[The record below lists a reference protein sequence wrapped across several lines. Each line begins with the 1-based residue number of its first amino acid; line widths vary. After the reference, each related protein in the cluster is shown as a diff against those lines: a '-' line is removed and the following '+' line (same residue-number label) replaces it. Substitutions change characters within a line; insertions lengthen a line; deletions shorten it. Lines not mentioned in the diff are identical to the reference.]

1 MKFARFN
8 GNVISIIFI
17 ITIITV
23 VIIVVIVIVI
33 VIIIIT
39 VLIFHLVIT
48 SSLDNLHV
56 SQLN

>member
-23 VIIVVIVIVI
+23 IIVV